1 MPNESKKKILIV
13 FCGGTISMHKNEEN
27 GSLDISHGAEQFF
40 KLEPRIIEIAE
51 IDVVNISN
59 IDSTDLDKEQWEKIV
74 TTIET
79 NYAKYDGFV
88 ITHGTNTMA
97 YTASAISYAFEQLGK
112 PVVLTGA
119 QIPAEMLSTDGRNN
133 LVNALRVATMD
144 LSGVFIVFG
153 SKVILGCR
161 AKKVSESSLDA
172 FSTFKSSDIGEI
184 GVGIKLEETRLKK
197 RDDELPLKVKN
208 GFNDNIMTLT
218 CVPGLS
224 AAHIEAI
231 INDGIEGLVIRG
243 FGPGDM
249 PHKIFGA
256 LKLAQERKIP
266 VLVTT
271 QASVGSTAVG
281 VNSVGK
287 EALQYGVIQVFDMS
301 MEAMTTKLMWL
312 LNQNIPYEQMKEAVQ
327 TNLRG
332 EVDSKMAK
340 IILKDV
346 KAEL

>member
-1 MPNESKKKILIV
+1 MENNSKKKILIV

-51 IDVVNISN
+51 IDVINVSN

-74 TTIET
+74 ETIKGE
-79 NYAKYDGFV
+79 YDKYDGFV
-88 ITHGTNTMA
+88 VTHGTNTMA
-97 YTASAISYAFEQLGK
+97 YTASALSYAFEQIGK

-153 SKVILGCR
+153 SKVLLGCR
-161 AKKVSESSLDA
+161 AKKTSESSLDA
-172 FSTFKSSDIGEI
+172 FSTFKASDIGEI
-184 GVGIKLEETRLKK
+184 GVGIKIDESKSHK
-197 RDDELPLKVKN
+197 RNNDLPLITKN

-218 CVPGLS
+218 CVPGLTS
-224 AAHIEAI
+224 GHINTLI
-231 INDGIEGLVIRG
+231 KDGVEGLIVRG

-249 PHKIFGA
+249 PHKIFDS
-256 LKLAQERKIP
+256 LKLAQEMKVP

-271 QASVGSTAVG
+271 QASVGSTALG

-287 EALQYGVIQVFDMS
+287 EAVKYGVIQVFDMS

-312 LNQNIPYEQMKEAVQ
+312 LNQKIGYEDIKQLIQ

-332 EVDSKMAK
+332 EVDSTMAK

-346 KAEL
+346 KTEL